1 MNLALMP
8 LAPAGL
14 PQTGDG
20 FDYFLRSVRSIPV
33 LELEQ
38 EQELA
43 RRYRSTGDADAARK
57 LALSNLR
64 YVLWVARR
72 YRGYGLPL
80 ADLMQEG
87 TLGLLKAI
95 KRFDPDCGV
104 RLISYASRWIQSEIH
119 DYILRN
125 WQIVR
130 RATTKAQRKLFFK
143 RQRITAPTAEE
154 EGSQDHQM
162 ASDLKVPLRDLREMR
177 ERLSQQD
184 VSIDFQPEGRTH
196 HWEPVDHQDPLSLL
210 EAAEE
215 GVDDAPRV
223 RAAIASLDARS
234 RDILSSRWLSDSPMG
249 LAELGERYGVS
260 AERIRQIQ
268 ERSFKQVR
276 TALTADGSD
285 RQFNKSGLGLEV
297 CAS

>member
-8 LAPAGL
+8 FAPSGL
-14 PQTGDG
+14 PQVGDG
-20 FDYFLRSVRSIPV
+20 FDFFVRTVRSTPD
-33 LELEQ
+33 LDPHQ
-38 EQELA
+38 ERELA
-43 RRYRSTGDADAARK
+43 ERYRSTGDADAARQ

-95 KRFDPDCGV
+95 KRFDPACGV
-104 RLISYASRWIQSEIH
+104 RLISYASNWIQSEIH
-119 DYILRN
+119 NYILRN

-143 RQRITAPTAEE
+143 KQRITSTRAEGDGE
-154 EGSQDHQM
+154 SDQAM
-162 ASDLKVPLRDLREMR
+162 AADLKVPVRDLREMR
-177 ERLSQQD
+177 ERLSQHD
-184 VSIDFQPEGRTH
+184 MSIDFHQGDQTRY
-196 HWEPVDHQDPLSLL
+196 WEPVDHQDPLALL
-210 EAAEE
+210 EAAEDE
-215 GVDDAPRV
+215 VDEAPRL
-223 RAAIASLDARS
+223 RQAIATLDERS
-234 RDILSSRWLSDSPMG
+234 RDILSSRWMTSSPVG

-268 ERSFKQVR
+268 NRSLERVR
-276 TALTADGSD
+276 SALTAGHDL
-285 RQFNKSGLGLEV
+285 RTQKSGHNLE
-297 CAS
+297 AYAP